1 MDNPENVFQ
10 MFEAHM
16 QSYKGNDPLGEWE
29 SYMQWVEENFP
40 DNKDYLI
47 MLLEHLMKEFL
58 VTKRYHNDPRFIN
71 YCLKFAEYNSD
82 PHQFFEFLYNQGIG
96 IQSSPLYISWAGH
109 LEAQGELQQASAV
122 FRRGIQNQAEPQEL
136 LQQQYRLFQTR
147 LTETHLPAQART
159 SEPLHNA
166 SILNQMVP
174 SKSSQGKNSASIS
187 KNQVMVTIIGCTETR
202 SGIERSSWLLSVSTL
217 ASLFFNLVS
226 CDLTSSCPFPCQ
238 LSGPVA
244 I

>member
-136 LQQQYRLFQTR
+136 LQQQYSYGDLGG
-147 LTETHLPAQART
+147 EPPALSDGGNRKHGHAAWREAQID
-159 SEPLHNA
+159 SPD
-166 SILNQMVP
+166 V
-174 SKSSQGKNSASIS
+174 S
-187 KNQVMVTIIGCTETR
+187 KN
-202 SGIERSSWLLSVSTL
+202 ERGTHSERL
-217 ASLFFNLVS
+217 ARRRRDS
-226 CDLTSSCPFPCQ
+226 
-238 LSGPVA
+238 
-244 I
+244 